1 MLLSIKVGIP
11 RALLYFKYK
20 DMWINFFKKLNIDI
34 IISPQTNREILNKGL
49 KHSIDESCL
58 SSKVFMGHVEY
69 LRDKCDF
76 IFIPRVAKIG
86 EKQELCVKFFGLSDI
101 VTNTFPE
108 VKILDYNHDVAIMQ
122 SEMKAYLD
130 LGLKLEKSPMQILKA
145 YTYAKKY
152 TLEKQKKR
160 LDKQNELLLT
170 NKLKVLIVSHSY
182 NTYDEYIGG
191 PVVNYLKELN
201 VMPIFADIVDKNI
214 ANKEANNISEK
225 IYWAYNRELLGGIE
239 VYKDKVDGIILI
251 TTFPCGPDS
260 LVNEIITKRV
270 KGKPIITIIIDEQD
284 ASAGMITR
292 VESFVDILQ
301 IRKARKMSK

>member
-1 MLLSIKVGIP
+1 MKVGIP

-20 DMWINFFKKLNIDI
+20 DMWINFLKKLDIDI
-34 IISPQTNREILNKGL
+34 VISPQTNRDILNKGL
-49 KHSIDESCL
+49 KYSIDESCL

-69 LRDKCDF
+69 LRDKCDY

-86 EKQELCVKFFGLSDI
+86 AKQELCVKFFGLSDI
-101 VTNTFPE
+101 VRNTFPE
-108 VKILDYNHDVAIMQ
+108 VKILDYNHDVDRRQ

-130 LGLKLEKSPMQILKA
+130 LGLKLGKSPMQILKA
-145 YTYAKKY
+145 YNYATKSK
-152 TLEKQKKR
+152 LEKEKKR
-160 LDKQNELLLT
+160 IDKQNQLLL
-170 NKLKVLIVSHSY
+170 NDKLKVLIVSHSY

-201 VMPIFADIVDKNI
+201 VTPIFADVVDKKL

-239 VYKDKVDGIILI
+239 VYKDRVDGIILI

-260 LVNEIITKRV
+260 LVNEMITKTV
-270 KGKPIITIIIDEQD
+270 KDKPIITIILDEQD
-284 ASAGMITR
+284 GSAGMITR
-292 VESFVDILQ
+292 VESFIDILQ
-301 IRKARKMSK
+301 IRKMKKTNKGE